1 MTIFKNT
8 LEEIDRHLD
17 EQCAETKRM
26 VRRFRHQQFMASDEW
41 KHIRG
46 LKLDL
51 ASHRCEKCGVGD
63 PLDVHHL
70 TYDRFGGDE
79 LLTDLQVL
87 CRDCHETVHGRKFG
101 TSEPERSMYRSFEE
115 LGY

>member
-87 CRDCHETVHGRKFG
+87 CRDCHEAVHGRKFG
-101 TSEPERSMYRSFEE
+101 IGYPERDMRIEHE
-115 LGY
+115 NLGY